1 MYFYNINHRSLMS
14 SLNQET
20 KAENDLGFGNQAITQ
35 RIINRDGSINVKR
48 TGQGFFSSANSY
60 HQLLTMSWSKFWLI
74 VMTGYL
80 LVNVLFTLIYVS
92 LGPHNL
98 DGVEAN
104 TGMSRFLD
112 AFFFSAQTM
121 STVGYGHISPVG
133 VATNTVAAFESM
145 VGLLTFALA
154 TGLLYGRFSRPS
166 ARFVYSDHILIAPY
180 RDGMNGL
187 MFRLANKRRNLLIDL
202 VADVILS
209 YNETVNGKIE
219 RKFMPLPLERNSVQ
233 LLTLSWTV
241 VHPID
246 DNSPIKNITA
256 TQLQEMQATFNVL
269 LKAFD
274 DTFSQTVQ
282 SRTSYQYN
290 ELVTGGKFTP
300 AFKAGENGQVILDLS
315 KIGAFAAAELN

>member
-1 MYFYNINHRSLMS
+1 MALTK
-14 SLNQET
+14 QEG

-48 TGQGFFSSANSY
+48 TGQGYFSTADSY
-60 HQLLTMSWSKFWLI
+60 HQMITMSWSKFWLI
-74 VMTGYL
+74 VLSGYL
-80 LVNVLFTLIYVS
+80 LVNILFALIYVS
-92 LGPHNL
+92 LGPGNL
-98 DGVEAN
+98 DGMAGI
-104 TGMSRFLD
+104 TDMSQFLD

-145 VGLLTFALA
+145 IGLLAFALA
-154 TGLLYGRFSRPS
+154 TGLLYGRFSLPT
-166 ARFVYSDHILIAPY
+166 AKIMYSERMLVAPY
-180 RDGMNGL
+180 RDGINGI

-202 VADVILS
+202 RADVTLS
-209 YNETVNGKIE
+209 FNDTIEGKIV
-219 RKFMPLPLERNSVQ
+219 RKFMPLKLERCGVQ

-241 VHPID
+241 VHPLD
-246 DNSPIKNITA
+246 DDSPLKDVS
-256 TQLQEMQATFNVL
+256 LQELQEKQATFNII

-290 ELVTGGKFTP
+290 EMVWGGKFTP
-300 AFKAGENGQVILDLS
+300 TFFAGENGQVILDLS
-315 KIGAFAAAELN
+315 KLSSYQPAELN